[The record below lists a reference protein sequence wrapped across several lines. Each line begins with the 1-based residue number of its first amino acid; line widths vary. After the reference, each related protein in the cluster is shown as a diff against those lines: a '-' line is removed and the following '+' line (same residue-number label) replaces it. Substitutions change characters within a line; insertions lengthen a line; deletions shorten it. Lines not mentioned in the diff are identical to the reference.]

1 MVACHDRTVAK
12 TPHHAFR
19 IPDEIYYP
27 ARDKAR
33 EMGDN
38 LSDIVR
44 DALLDYIGDDE
55 EDLSL

>member
-1 MVACHDRTVAK
+1 MAK

-19 IPDEIYYP
+19 ISDEIYYP

-33 EMGDN
+33 EQGDN

-55 EDLSL
+55 DD